1 MPRSRIA
8 QSRTPLSRRAT
19 FWSASSVL
27 ALCLWASA
35 AASVLYP
42 SYEADWHLTSV
53 VVTSVFGTYPVA
65 LLLVLLFFG
74 GVSDFVGRRRT
85 MLFGIALIA
94 ASAVVFALAPSVGW
108 LFVARAL
115 QGFGT
120 GFAIGAASA
129 RLVENNISANP
140 RFASSMTTAS
150 TAAGLT
156 LALLLSGTL
165 AQLAPLPLVLSFVL
179 LFVLA
184 VGSFVFVALTPDDR
198 PVATGDRWR
207 PQTLH
212 LAPGTVRAFVLAT
225 LSVSVAYSIGALFLS
240 LGSSMARQLTHTS
253 NLVAIGATLALSSF
267 IIGVTAILIQRM
279 HAHLAIVIGGLVSI
293 AGLAVMAATAS
304 SGSLAL
310 LLVWA
315 AVGGVGYSLAFTGG
329 LSLLARTTP
338 NEHRGA
344 TLSLLYLFSYLL
356 QAATAIGAG
365 ALATAIG
372 LGPAIGIVAPVV
384 GLLCVAAIVLAAV
397 DFAGRRRVTL
407 APLPARG

>member
-1 MPRSRIA
+1 MPLRL
-8 QSRTPLSRRAT
+8 PLSRRAT
-19 FWSASSVL
+19 FWSASAVL

-42 SYEADWHLTSV
+42 SYEADWKLSSV

-65 LLLVLLFFG
+65 LLIVLLFFG

-85 MLFGIALIA
+85 MLFGIVLIA
-94 ASAVVFALAPSVGW
+94 LSAVVFALAPNVGW
-108 LFVARAL
+108 LYVARTL

-129 RLVENNISANP
+129 RLVENNISSNA

-150 TAAGLT
+150 TATGLT
-156 LALLLSGTL
+156 LALLLSGVL

-184 VGSFVFVALTPDDR
+184 ALAFVFVALTPDDR
-198 PVATGDRWR
+198 PPATAERWR
-207 PQTLH
+207 PQALH
-212 LAPGTVRAFVLAT
+212 LAPGTVRPFIVAT
-225 LSVSVAYSIGALFLS
+225 LAVSVAYSVGALFLS
-240 LGSSMARQLTHTS
+240 LGSSMAGQLTHTS
-253 NLVAIGATLALSSF
+253 NLIVIGATLALSSLV
-267 IIGVTAILIQRM
+267 IGVTALLIQRI
-279 HAHLAIVIGGLVSI
+279 HAHLAIVLGGVVSI
-293 AGLAVMAATAS
+293 AGLGVMAATAS
-304 SGSLAL
+304 SGSLPL

-338 NEHRGA
+338 GEHRGA

-365 ALATAIG
+365 ALATAFG
-372 LGPAIGIVAPVV
+372 LGPAIGIVAPIV
-384 GLLCVAAIVLAAV
+384 GVLCLAAIVLAGI
-397 DFAGRRRVTL
+397 DFVGRRRLTV
-407 APLPARG
+407 AALPVSVSQR